1 MSKSTTPHSD
11 TDIEQRI
18 TDLEDLAEM
27 RDDAIGE
34 LADKLA
40 HSLKE
45 DRTS

>member
-1 MSKSTTPHSD
+1 MSQTSSVPGGD
-11 TDIEQRI
+11 DVEQRI
-18 TDLEDLAEM
+18 ADLEDLAEM

-45 DRTS
+45 ERTS